1 MKPRTLL
8 SRAVSGVWLTLLLQ
22 STFARGEGTESGVE
36 RVPELVQ
43 FNKSQCLDAIKAV
56 QESNKYTEDSI
67 ASHCAD
73 KMEFARCDFFAETLS
88 LASKH
93 SDFDPLHFCHDMEA
107 AHFCSTT
114 MDKLLTSIPVADL
127 AYGEC
132 TRAKPPREVA
142 AYCNKFRAMLS
153 TAVQNEDLDTMR
165 ACYMIEAYA
174 NDTGAD
180 APNAPNTSKESKDP
194 GNSSSKMQRII
205 ASNGTELSNLGS
217 GEAAQHMSS
226 KEIVLKPKVFSGF
239 GNGTGSGSSAVVAP
253 TAVPIIVPPI
263 PANPDQTRFHA
274 SGAVAVHSLLTPV
287 AVAHQT
293 AQKPS
298 APTKAQL
305 PQRVHSLVSVRTT
318 VQSPVP
324 SNFQRAVLRGK
335 GAVASVATE
344 TKRPRGNHSRQP
356 LKEEQGGA
364 IHGKVNNSQKVIHA
378 HDTGDTLLRNAT
390 KSAAPAKA
398 QRTGNMSSAAPP
410 VQANGHNKSTENATT
425 GRARSIVTHVVP
437 LSPLAG
443 RPKAGL
449 TQARHGKVTVAGTS
463 KEAGT
468 RKAGVDSRKKSKG
481 DYNGFLSKFVQ

>member
-93 SDFDPLHFCHDMEA
+93 SDFEPLHFCRDMEA

-132 TRAKPPREVA
+132 TRAKPPREA
-142 AYCNKFRAMLS
+142 AYCKQFRSMLA

-174 NDTGAD
+174 NDTGTDATN
-180 APNAPNTSKESKDP
+180 APNASNASKDL
-194 GNSSSKMQRII
+194 GSNSSKMQRII
-205 ASNGTELSNLGS
+205 ASNGTELSNLGA
-217 GEAAQHMSS
+217 GEAAAEHMKN

-239 GNGTGSGSSAVVAP
+239 GNGTGAGSSVAVTP
-253 TAVPIIVPPI
+253 TPVPIIVPPI
-263 PANPDQTRFHA
+263 PANPDETRFHA
-274 SGAVAVHSLLTPV
+274 SGAAAVHSLLSP
-287 AVAHQT
+287 AAAAHQT
-293 AQKPS
+293 AQKYS
-298 APTKAQL
+298 APPKAQL
-305 PQRVHSLVSVRTT
+305 QHVHSLVSVRTT

-324 SNFQRAVLRGK
+324 SNSRRTVFQSK
-335 GAVASVATE
+335 NPASVAME
-344 TKRPRGNHSRQP
+344 PKLPRGNHSSQP
-356 LKEEQGGA
+356 LKEEQSATGSR
-364 IHGKVNNSQKVIHA
+364 VNNSQKVIHT
-378 HDTGDTLLRNAT
+378 HDAKDTSLRNAS
-390 KSAAPAKA
+390 KSVAPAEA
-398 QRTGNMSSAAPP
+398 HHAGTNPSAVAPMH
-410 VQANGHNKSTENATT
+410 ANGHSKSTENASA
-425 GRARSIVTHVVP
+425 GRAHSIVTHVVP

-449 TQARHGKVTVAGTS
+449 TQARLGQVTVAGSS
-463 KEAGT
+463 KEIGT
-468 RKAGVDSRKKSKG
+468 RKAAADSRKNSKG